1 MACTA
6 RVEHAKSCVGCFSEA
21 RLLVR
26 VMGIAKMVLV
36 MVVVSYVVVCFPFLF
51 LGLKTGWSGGGG
63 YN

>member
-36 MVVVSYVVVCFPFLF
+36 MVAVAYVVVCVSFRFSWLENGVVRRG
-51 LGLKTGWSGGGG
+51 GL
-63 YN
+63 

>member
-26 VMGIAKMVLV
+26 VMGIAEMVLV
-36 MVVVSYVVVCFPFLF
+36 MVAVAYVVVCVFPFAF

-63 YN
+63 L